1 MNVDYRPDFPVTDDG
16 CVAATGRPFVEWYT
30 FIDAAGL
37 AEKRRDA
44 IQAIY
49 NETGRGKDM
58 WWPTTIWV
66 EFERE
71 RGVVVKKD
79 GRPEGFNICCTKS
92 FKQAP
97 DELYPHFA
105 SEAAFSQ
112 WVPGWSGALEEG
124 AAFTCGDASGTVGR
138 MRPGKDVRMTW
149 RGPGYPPTEIE
160 IQFNVLNGKTT
171 VNFYHKRIG
180 TRAEAD
186 GLRRA
191 WAECLERLKT
201 LVG

>member
-1 MNVDYRPDFPVTDDG
+1 MNVDYRPDFPVTDEA
-16 CVAATGRPFVEWYT
+16 CRAATGRTFAEWFA

-44 IQAIY
+44 IQAVY
-49 NETGRGKDM
+49 NETGRGKDV
-58 WWPTTIWV
+58 WWATTIWV
-66 EFERE
+66 ELERA

-97 DELYPHFA
+97 DALFPHFA
-105 SEAAFSQ
+105 TEAAFAA
-112 WVPGWSGALEEG
+112 WVPGWSGALTEG
-124 AAFTCGDASGTVGR
+124 AAFRCGDATGTVGR
-138 MRPGKDVRMTW
+138 IRPAKDIRMVW
-149 RGPGYPPTEIE
+149 SGPGYPPTEIE
-160 IQFNVLNGKTT
+160 IQFNVMAGKTT
-171 VNFYHKRIG
+171 VNVYHKRIG

-191 WAECLERLKT
+191 WADALDRLTT
-201 LVG
+201 LAG